1 MAESQKSGA
10 TIARPLPGFV
20 EFVVLM
26 AITIGLV
33 ALSIDNLLP
42 SFGPIATD
50 YGIEDGNRMQLLIY
64 VFMIA
69 FGLMQIVYGPL
80 ADSFGRKRILM
91 LGLFIYAIG
100 TVMAIF
106 ADSYDHLLIA
116 RFVQGLGA
124 AAPRVL
130 TIAITR
136 DCFEGREMARVM
148 SFVMMIFIIVPVFAP
163 ASGSLILALAN
174 WHMIFVSTLV
184 LAIIIAVWYSLR
196 MPETLHPEYR
206 HKLSLSRIA
215 RDIKTTIT
223 NRQTLGYATA
233 MGLMFACL
241 MAYIGSAQQIFET
254 EVYGLG
260 VWFPLVFGMIA
271 ACMSVSSFVNARL
284 VRKIGMHKLSQG
296 GLLVMAISSLINLG
310 IAFAFDGAPPLPV
323 FGIGLTVT
331 LFCFSMT
338 MPNFNSLA
346 MEPVG
351 RIAGTA
357 SSMIGVYSTLI
368 GVVAGGIIGQ
378 QFNGTVIPLV
388 GGYLV
393 LAVLAIIIVG
403 ITERGKFFHATH

>member
-42 SFGPIATD
+42 AFGPIATD

-64 VFMIA
+64 VFMTA

>member
-42 SFGPIATD
+42 AFGPIATD

>member
-1 MAESQKSGA
+1 MNDPRPTGSA
-10 TIARPLPGFV
+10 TARPLPGFA
-20 EFVVLM
+20 EFVCLM

-42 SFGPIATD
+42 AFGPIAED
-50 YGIEDGNRMQLLIY
+50 FGIADGNQMQMLIY

-80 ADSFGRKRILM
+80 ADSFGRRPILIAG
-91 LGLFIYAIG
+91 LGIYAIG
-100 TVMAIF
+100 TIMAIF
-106 ADSYDHLLIA
+106 ADSYDQLLVA

-130 TIAITR
+130 IMAITR

-148 SFVMMIFIIVPVFAP
+148 SFVMMVFIILPVFAP

-174 WHMIFVSTLV
+174 WHMIFVSTLL
-184 LAIIIAVWYSLR
+184 LAIAIACWYLLR

-206 HKLSLSRIA
+206 HTLSIGRIA
-215 RDIKTTIT
+215 RDIKTTVT

-233 MGLMFACL
+233 MGVMFACL

-271 ACMSVSSFVNARL
+271 ACMSVSSFINARL
-284 VRKIGMHKLSQG
+284 VRRLGMHKISHVALFF
-296 GLLVMAISSLINLG
+296 MTISSLINVL
-310 IAFAFDGAPPLPV
+310 IAFSYDGQPPLVV
-323 FGIGLTVT
+323 FGVGLTMT
-331 LFCFSMT
+331 LFCFSLT

-351 RIAGTA
+351 AIAGTA

-378 QFNGTVIPLV
+378 QFNGTVIPLL
-388 GGYLV
+388 GGYFALGV
-393 LAVLAIIIVG
+393 IAIVIVA
-403 ITERGKFFHATH
+403 ITERGKLCRATC

>member
-1 MAESQKSGA
+1 M
-10 TIARPLPGFV
+10 PGLV
-20 EFVVLM
+20 EFICLM

-42 SFGPIATD
+42 AFGPIAQD
-50 YGIEDGNRMQLLIY
+50 YGIEDGNRMQMLIY

-80 ADSFGRKRILM
+80 ADSFGRRPTLIAG
-91 LGLFIYAIG
+91 LGIYCIG
-100 TVMAIF
+100 TIMAIF
-106 ADSYDHLLIA
+106 ADSFEHLLIA

-130 TIAITR
+130 TMAITR

-148 SFVMMIFIIVPVFAP
+148 SFVMMVFIILPVFAP
-163 ASGSLILALAN
+163 ASGSLILALSN

-184 LAIIIAVWYSLR
+184 LAIAIVCWYLLR

-206 HKLSLSRIA
+206 HRLSMRRIV
-215 RDIKTTIT
+215 RDIRTTVT

-233 MGLMFACL
+233 MGMMFACL

-284 VRKIGMHKLSQG
+284 VRKIGMHKISHVALFIMTG
-296 GLLVMAISSLINLG
+296 SSLINVL
-310 IAFAFDGAPPLPV
+310 IAIWFDGQPPLLL
-323 FGIGLTVT
+323 FGIGLTT
-331 LFCFSMT
+331 ILFCFSLT

-351 RIAGTA
+351 AIAGTA

-368 GVVAGGIIGQ
+368 GVIAGGIIGQ
-378 QFNGTVIPLV
+378 QFNGTVIPLLA
-388 GGYLV
+388 GYFSLGLIGIV
-393 LAVLAIIIVG
+393 IVG
-403 ITERGKFFHATH
+403 ITERGKFCRPTH